1 MPGRESGKDADPSV
15 VPTERPVRQLSGPL
29 PGHLAQAGLD
39 GLLKW
44 SLHIHPGVRAGRQGT
59 GSSGECWAGRSGTEV
74 LGLPRPLPPPP
85 CTLCGHPCPNLTFI
99 GKSIRPGGSFQTS
112 QKTQWGR
119 GSCGLGHST
128 KTPGLSRGDGIP
140 WEKKLRTL
148 GPLTSKA
155 SDKMETASQL
165 VLRGVFCGRGR
176 RLPVLVIWR
185 WGPPGWESGGWRRA
199 PTPEPL
205 PSSHKHL
212 DIEKAA

>member
-1 MPGRESGKDADPSV
+1 MLQISPIASSSRVAACSGRRGAGRQAHAGPHPGPFLVWASHTRLPGRESGKDADPSV

-44 SLHIHPGVRAGRQGT
+44 GLHIHPGVRAGRQGT
-59 GSSGECWAGRSGTEV
+59 GSRGECWAGRSGAEV

-128 KTPGLSRGDGIP
+128 KTPGLS
-140 WEKKLRTL
+140 
-148 GPLTSKA
+148 
-155 SDKMETASQL
+155 
-165 VLRGVFCGRGR
+165 
-176 RLPVLVIWR
+176 
-185 WGPPGWESGGWRRA
+185 
-199 PTPEPL
+199 
-205 PSSHKHL
+205 
-212 DIEKAA
+212 